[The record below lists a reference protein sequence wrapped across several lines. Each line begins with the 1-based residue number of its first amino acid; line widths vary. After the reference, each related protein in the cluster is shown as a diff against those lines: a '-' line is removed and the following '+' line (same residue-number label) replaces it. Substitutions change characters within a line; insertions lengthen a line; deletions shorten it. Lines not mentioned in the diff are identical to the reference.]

1 MATLDGS
8 ATQGNAALISYM
20 LSNTDPAQVDSF
32 SEVRD
37 ELAALSAGTATLEIF
52 ELSTSAGVGSYTVA
66 AVPSQDSS
74 GDYRIAASYNG
85 IQLGSSDYSLSFGS
99 GQTTINLSLPYAIE
113 AGEALIIQIH
123 K

>member
-37 ELAALSAGTATLEIF
+37 ELAALSAGVATLEIF
-52 ELSTSAGVGSYTVA
+52 ELSTSAGVSSYSVA
-66 AVPSQDSS
+66 AVPSQDTS
-74 GDYRIAASYNG
+74 GDYRIAMCYNG

-99 GQTTINLSLPYAIE
+99 GQTTITLSLPYAIE

>member
-52 ELSTSAGVGSYTVA
+52 ELSTSAGVSSYSVA
-66 AVPSQDSS
+66 AIPSQDTS
-74 GDYRIAASYNG
+74 GDYRIAMTYNG

-99 GQTTINLSLPYAIE
+99 GQTTITLSLPYAIE

>member
-52 ELSTSAGVGSYTVA
+52 ELSTSAGVSSYSVA
-66 AVPSQDSS
+66 AIPSQDTS
-74 GDYRIAASYNG
+74 GDYRIAMSYNG

-99 GQTTINLSLPYAIE
+99 GQTTITLSLPYAIE

-123 K
+123 R